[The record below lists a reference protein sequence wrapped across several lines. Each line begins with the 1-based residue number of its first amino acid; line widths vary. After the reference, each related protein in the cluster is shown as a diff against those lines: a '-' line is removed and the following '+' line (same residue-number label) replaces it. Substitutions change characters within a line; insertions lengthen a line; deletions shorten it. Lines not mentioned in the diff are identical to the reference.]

1 MGNKGPDT
9 PLQIL
14 NKFLDKNP
22 VHQEATV
29 STLVY
34 RDRDGLAAAAGK
46 QMR

>member
-14 NKFLDKNP
+14 NKFLDKKNP
-22 VHQEATV
+22 VQQEATV

-34 RDRDGLAAAAGK
+34 RDGLAAAAGK